1 MNTSSGPLDSCGPA
15 PAGRPAAA
23 AESDAA
29 ADKALARSKRRVWTA
44 VWEDSTEEICEL
56 LRVEQ
61 AGADAK
67 ASGRHRLQ
75 SCDRDGQ
82 RSQRLAEEAGCA

>member
-29 ADKALARSKRRVWTA
+29 ADKARQHRRDMRASPGRAGCERPLVND
-44 VWEDSTEEICEL
+44 ED
-56 LRVEQ
+56 R
-61 AGADAK
+61 GAL
-67 ASGRHRLQ
+67 SQTLHRHR
-75 SCDRDGQ
+75 G
-82 RSQRLAEEAGCA
+82 EEEGEVGNHSIMK